1 MSNNSMKESIRFA
14 ELALDEIRSINRLK
28 YSTFRQANFIV
39 LRAPDCPSALVE
51 MAYIT
56 NKEDELLLSQDTFQQ
71 KMAATLANTVN
82 RFFKDGQ

>member
-14 ELALDEIRSINRLK
+14 ELALDEIRTINRLK

-39 LRAPDCPSALVE
+39 LRAPDSPSALVE

-56 NKEDELLLSQDTFQQ
+56 NRDDELLLNQDTFQEE
-71 KMAATLANTVN
+71 MAATLAKTVS